1 MQKKGLFSE
10 KDFSD
15 KDVKKL
21 VQFYED
27 SFMWS
32 YLLNYNGVLRK
43 ASDLADL
50 WYREF
55 YLEISRRIQVRISI
69 EYYLHEQFPIKMSL
83 PWMLTEDIIEH
94 RNTTLM
100 ETIIYPLDLYNDAA
114 SRALYELQ
122 RRYLYDEIEA
132 EVNLVFD
139 QLVYKLSEQIY
150 AYYKIVASNILL
162 DNKFRLFIEKL
173 QKVSRFN
180 VPKSRYDVLLKQKY
194 INVSQQVVNMV
205 TNIIQLLGRSVDLNF
220 LIGQRI
226 NITIRENLLKVI
238 QKFESQDI
246 TTICELESLIDNVRM
261 THYLLSEHLTLD
273 DFDFILNEVNESLS
287 MVSFEGRIA
296 RHVSMRIAIETIN

>member
-1 MQKKGLFSE
+1 
-10 KDFSD
+10 
-15 KDVKKL
+15 
-21 VQFYED
+21 
-27 SFMWS
+27 
-32 YLLNYNGVLRK
+32 
-43 ASDLADL
+43 
-50 WYREF
+50 
-55 YLEISRRIQVRISI
+55 
-69 EYYLHEQFPIKMSL
+69 MSL

-205 TNIIQLLGRSVDLNF
+205 TNII
-220 LIGQRI
+220 
-226 NITIRENLLKVI
+226 
-238 QKFESQDI
+238 
-246 TTICELESLIDNVRM
+246 
-261 THYLLSEHLTLD
+261 
-273 DFDFILNEVNESLS
+273 
-287 MVSFEGRIA
+287 
-296 RHVSMRIAIETIN
+296 